1 MTTISRKISELL
13 TISAV
18 VAGLVG
24 CGSQGENIFE
34 RRGCG
39 PDRTL
44 AAGQVNARHSIRL
57 PFTSYDE
64 RLGNYGDKRA
74 EIPLW
79 LRAKITNRRVV
90 LQMVALKGGYEEEIW
105 KADPF
110 TSDTY
115 KSTNQGYEQGIA
127 TAEQQNNWRQKGLS
141 PAAISFDVEVDH
153 AIAFNLIG
161 APIITSLAAVDRDA
175 AGTIS
180 VSICD
185 VANR

>member
-1 MTTISRKISELL
+1 MTNISSKISSLL
-13 TISAV
+13 TVTAV
-18 VAGLVG
+18 VAGFVG
-24 CGSQGENIFE
+24 CGRQDEDIVE

-57 PFTSYDE
+57 SFNSYDE

-79 LRAKITNRRVV
+79 LRAKIINRRVV
-90 LQMVALKGGYEEEIW
+90 LQMVALKEGYEEEIW

-115 KSTNQGYEQGIA
+115 KPTNQGYEQGIA
-127 TAEQQNNWRQKGLS
+127 TAEQQNRWRQKGLS
-141 PAAISFDVEVDH
+141 PAAISFDVEADH

-161 APIITSLAAVDRDA
+161 APIITSLAAVDREA
-175 AGTIS
+175 ASTMF

-185 VANR
+185 VASR